1 MQLEEVSNDLTKL
14 RVILSLVFTERLSHL
29 FHVADRVANKAVD
42 QSDDFVDCVVSRSFD
57 SVAASDVQVIGGAF
71 EKVEDSGQ
79 FLRNSKDFGHF
90 RSLLDVELKAV
101 QIIFDSFGGSWK
113 KLTGFS
119 CPIFSTAG
127 ILYSIK
133 QM

>member
-57 SVAASDVQVIGGAF
+57 SAAAGDIQVSGGTV
-71 EKVEDSGQ
+71 EKVDDSGQ
-79 FLRNSKDFGHF
+79 VIRNSKDFVPKPA
-90 RSLLDVELKAV
+90 R
-101 QIIFDSFGGSWK
+101 
-113 KLTGFS
+113 
-119 CPIFSTAG
+119 
-127 ILYSIK
+127 
-133 QM
+133 